1 MRVLVVRHHD
11 VDTAGFIAEA
21 FEARGAVLDM
31 HLLPEDGPLPA
42 LDGIDYI
49 VVLGANPSVND
60 DLPWIAEEIAWLRGA
75 DVPILGICFGAQ
87 ALCAAIGGRVER
99 APRQEIGLT
108 VIDSSVPDLI
118 PPGPWME
125 FHGDRCLLPGDAQV
139 LATTALCVQAFS
151 VGRHLGV
158 QFHPEVDGG
167 QFKRWL
173 DMGCA
178 AYAIEAGYD
187 PDELLAQTI
196 REEPA
201 ARIRADRLVATFLNL
216 LPGT

>member
-1 MRVLVVRHHD
+1 
-11 VDTAGFIAEA
+11 
-21 FEARGAVLDM
+21 
-31 HLLPEDGPLPA
+31 
-42 LDGIDYI
+42 
-49 VVLGANPSVND
+49 
-60 DLPWIAEEIAWLRGA
+60 
-75 DVPILGICFGAQ
+75 
-87 ALCAAIGGRVER
+87 
-99 APRQEIGLT
+99 
-108 VIDSSVPDLI
+108 
-118 PPGPWME
+118 ME